1 MPSTAQEI
9 HERMRPTHLVG
20 ESDEDLKKQVEDA
33 TTALEATP
41 DPDAPDPRGE
51 KKYTFQIEHKDA
63 RGKVWKGQFTNHI
76 LSIHERQQVGIM
88 RSILGG
94 GRPLESLD
102 ALTVEINLMVA
113 HLSYSLDERPEWAKN
128 LRTLEDPG
136 LLQAIYT
143 EVDSHESFF
152 LGWGQASR

>member
-1 MPSTAQEI
+1 MPATAQEI
-9 HERMRPTHLVG
+9 HDRLQPKHLL
-20 ESDEDLKKQVEDA
+20 ETSDEDLKKQVE
-33 TTALEATP
+33 EATQAPQTEP

-51 KKYTFQIEHKDA
+51 KKYTFQINYTDA
-63 RGKVWKGQFTNHI
+63 RGKVWKGQFVNHV
-76 LSIHERQQVGIM
+76 LSIHERQQVGVM

-113 HLSYSLDERPEWAKN
+113 HLMHSLDQRPEWAKN
-128 LRTLEDPG
+128 LRNLEDPG

-152 LGWGQASR
+152 LGWGKVAS

>member
-1 MPSTAQEI
+1 MG
-9 HERMRPTHLVG
+9 V
-20 ESDEDLKKQVEDA
+20 
-33 TTALEATP
+33 
-41 DPDAPDPRGE
+41 
-51 KKYTFQIEHKDA
+51 
-63 RGKVWKGQFTNHI
+63 
-76 LSIHERQQVGIM
+76 M

-113 HLSYSLDERPEWAKN
+113 HLMHSLDERPEWAKN
-128 LRTLEDPG
+128 LRMLDDPG

-152 LGWGQASR
+152 LGWGKAAS

>member
-1 MPSTAQEI
+1 MPATAQEI
-9 HERMRPTHLVG
+9 HDRLDPKHLMTASEEELKAQVA
-20 ESDEDLKKQVEDA
+20 ETAKAVDE
-33 TTALEATP
+33 TP

-51 KKYTFQIEHKDA
+51 KKYTFQINYTDA

-76 LSIHERQQVGIM
+76 LSISERQQVGVM

-113 HLSYSLDERPEWAKN
+113 HMMQSLDKRPDWAKN

-152 LGWGQASR
+152 LGWGKVTG